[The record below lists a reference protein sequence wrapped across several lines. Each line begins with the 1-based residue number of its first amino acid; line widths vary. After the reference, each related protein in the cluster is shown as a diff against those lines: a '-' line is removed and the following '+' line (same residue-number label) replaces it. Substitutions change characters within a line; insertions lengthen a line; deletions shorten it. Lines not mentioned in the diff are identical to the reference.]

1 LLIGDTSVG
10 KSSLI
15 HRYADGEFLED
26 FVGTAGVDHKE
37 KNIEHLSKGVKM
49 RIWDSAGQER
59 FRETTKSYFRRSV
72 GIILVYDVTNARS
85 FENIDYWLQQIEEH
99 SEEGTEIVLLGNKI
113 DLINEITVDQSEA
126 VQLAEKH
133 NITYFGTSA
142 KEATNLDEAFK
153 KLLTSII
160 ENDLLKEK
168 IDFHSNIR
176 LEE

>member
-1 LLIGDTSVG
+1 LRQSQSDGVLISSSKHASSNCDYLIQILLIGDTSVG

-15 HRYADGEFLED
+15 HRYANGEFLES

-85 FENIDYWLQQIEEH
+85 FENIDYWL
-99 SEEGTEIVLLGNKI
+99 
-113 DLINEITVDQSEA
+113 
-126 VQLAEKH
+126 
-133 NITYFGTSA
+133 
-142 KEATNLDEAFK
+142 
-153 KLLTSII
+153 
-160 ENDLLKEK
+160 
-168 IDFHSNIR
+168 
-176 LEE
+176 